1 MSGPEAMLPTPVAIG
16 MVRHRGHPGIVEES
30 PYSHMAPP
38 AITRGSDPTEAA
50 KKKRPTKIADRSLIF
65 GSGGRTRT
73 CDLRV
78 MSPTSCQ
85 LLHPALV
92 HNWNSKT

>member
-1 MSGPEAMLPTPVAIG
+1 MLPNPVAVVT
-16 MVRHRGHPGIVEES
+16 VRHRGHPGIVEES
-30 PYSHMAPP
+30 PYHNMAPP
-38 AITRGSDPTEAA
+38 RDHSRITPTEAG

-92 HNWNSKT
+92 HTWNSRT